1 LIVPESVL
9 LDTDVLVEYLR
20 GSDEAGHFVEGLKG
34 DLIISAITVAE
45 LWAGVKG
52 KEEESALDRFLLAL
66 RVIAVDNEVGK
77 QGGLLRQQFGPSH
90 GTGLADALVAASAMK
105 ERATL
110 VTFNTNHF
118 PMEVKLRV
126 PYARG

>member
-1 LIVPESVL
+1 MPEPAF

-20 GSDEAGHFVEGLKG
+20 GSDEAAHFVESQER
-34 DLIISAITVAE
+34 DLLISAITVAE

-52 KEEESALDRFLLAL
+52 NEEEKALEGFLLAF
-66 RVIAVDNEVGK
+66 RVVAIDDEVGK
-77 QGGLLRQQFGPSH
+77 QGGLLRQQYGPSH

-110 VTFNTNHF
+110 VTFNTKHF
-118 PMEVKLRV
+118 PMDVKLQV